1 MNSFRGWHGNCYLFG
16 VATSQELR
24 TTQKQQKKEKNNETE
39 HEKRSDSR
47 DCGGT
52 RSCGRGDGLG
62 SPPPWSCLR
71 PCIRRGACRIAGP
84 AASTCVCAAAS
95 GRRPASSC
103 GVCAA
108 TPGRCSSS
116 SSAGLCSPL
125 VMHAG
130 REGTRDASGWRMRP
144 ELTRIPPCA
153 WQQYSLY

>member
-1 MNSFRGWHGNCYLFG
+1 MSSFRGWHGNCYLFG

-62 SPPPWSCLR
+62 PPPPSRTRLWS
-71 PCIRRGACRIAGP
+71 CIRRGACRIAGSS
-84 AASTCVCAAAS
+84 ASARVCAAAS
-95 GRRPASSC
+95 GRRPSAAC

-108 TPGRCSSS
+108 APGRCSS

>member
-1 MNSFRGWHGNCYLFG
+1 MSSFRCWHGNCYMFG
-16 VATSQELR
+16 VAISQELR
-24 TTQKQQKKEKNNETE
+24 TNQKQQKKEKNNETE

-62 SPPPWSCLR
+62 SPPSRTRLW

-84 AASTCVCAAAS
+84 AASACVCAAAS

-116 SSAGLCSPL
+116 SAARLCSPL

-153 WQQYSLY
+153 RQQYSLY